1 MSPTY
6 TESPRCVRQTLP
18 DSCHS
23 HRPPQEFRKWL
34 PRRRAR
40 QLPTFSWLARM
51 SKYGSHGVRLATT
64 YVGACQCVTEA
75 DVRDFFRRLTEAR
88 RGVSQPDPV
97 DHTAGHEQAER
108 ELAAAGM

>member
-1 MSPTY
+1 
-6 TESPRCVRQTLP
+6 
-18 DSCHS
+18 
-23 HRPPQEFRKWL
+23 
-34 PRRRAR
+34 
-40 QLPTFSWLARM
+40 M